1 MLVTELQHKLNS
13 QDLKVSTAKIRT
25 LIRKVWHTKSQ
36 NVETRD
42 IKSLNSDETSL
53 PIPAAS
59 HSLKKI

>member
-1 MLVTELQHKLNS
+1 M
-13 QDLKVSTAKIRT
+13 STAKIRT